1 VTAALGL
8 LVASDA
14 PIWVTAGATI
24 ALVVVG
30 SVAILGLADA
40 RKTRHGQV
48 ISELSRRWD
57 DALVLE
63 SLTLGREYGPKGTLE
78 LVHALWGPGV
88 TTRVEGDLVD
98 WYKVSVYPNLL
109 ETLGVYLSEGV
120 ISEGIVYKLWGA
132 SIIEAWAAWRE
143 TTAALREVT
152 ETPETFKYFQELA
165 ERMAEHL
172 SWERDEAPRTWE
184 DDCLDPDY

>member
-1 VTAALGL
+1 MAWPSL
-8 LVASDA
+8 LLLATDA
-14 PIWVTAGATI
+14 PVWVTAGATS

-30 SVAILGLADA
+30 SVAILGLLDA

-48 ISELSRRWD
+48 ISELARRWD

-63 SLTLGREYGPKGTLE
+63 SLTLGREYGPTGTRE

-88 TTRVEGDLVD
+88 TKREESDLTD

-120 ISEGIVYKLWGA
+120 VSEAILYKLWGA
-132 SIIEAWAAWRE
+132 SIIEAWEDWRE
-143 TTAALREVT
+143 TTRALREVT

-165 ERMAEHL
+165 EQMAEHL
-172 SWERDEAPRTWE
+172 ARERDETPRTWQ
-184 DDCLDPDY
+184 DDCVDPNY